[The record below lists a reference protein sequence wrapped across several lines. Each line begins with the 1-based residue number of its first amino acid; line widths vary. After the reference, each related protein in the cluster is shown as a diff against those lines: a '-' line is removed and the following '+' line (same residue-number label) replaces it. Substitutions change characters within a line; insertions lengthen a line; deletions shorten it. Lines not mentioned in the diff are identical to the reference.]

1 MKIIDLYNLLANK
14 KYDELPRKIK
24 VRNIIYDFHKDED
37 FINYKPKN
45 GDWLLNQFLWKL
57 NEEIEIIEEKEI
69 EKLTLNGELI
79 GYGSM
84 EEWLVFQLNGNE
96 KKICS
101 AIEYLG
107 ITINNLIDEINQLK
121 ENKY

>member
-84 EEWLVFQLNGNE
+84 EEWLDFQLNGNE

-101 AIEYLG
+101 AIEHLG
-107 ITINNLIDEINQLK
+107 ITINELIDKINKLK
-121 ENKY
+121 ENK

>member
-107 ITINNLIDEINQLK
+107 ITINNLIDEVNKLK
-121 ENKY
+121 ENK

>member
-14 KYDELPRKIK
+14 KYDELPKKIK

-37 FINYKPKN
+37 FINYEPKN

-84 EEWLVFQLNGNE
+84 EEWLDFQLNGNE

-107 ITINNLIDEINQLK
+107 IKINNLIDEINKLK
-121 ENKY
+121 ENK

>member
-69 EKLTLNGELI
+69 EKLDDFTISVGRVDDSNI
-79 GYGSM
+79 
-84 EEWLVFQLNGNE
+84 EEYIQKLFEQQCEMFNKINE
-96 KKICS
+96 IINKLKK
-101 AIEYLG
+101 
-107 ITINNLIDEINQLK
+107 
-121 ENKY
+121 NK

>member
-84 EEWLVFQLNGNE
+84 EEWLDFQLNGNE

-101 AIEYLG
+101 AIEGLG
-107 ITINNLIDEINQLK
+107 ITINNLIDEINKLK
-121 ENKY
+121 ENK

>member
-14 KYDELPRKIK
+14 KYDELPKKIK

-84 EEWLVFQLNGNE
+84 EEWLDFQLNGNE

-107 ITINNLIDEINQLK
+107 ITINNLIDEINKLK
-121 ENKY
+121 ENK